1 MKPTVRGVTFA
12 SASLTST
19 VYVSSTSTKTGVTP
33 AKHIASTVGKAVWA
47 GTRTSSPSLTPKAL
61 RVSHRAAVALVVSTA
76 CRAPL

>member
-1 MKPTVRGVTFA
+1 MRGVTFA

-47 GTRTSSPSLTPKAL
+47 GTRTSSPSRAPNAL

-76 CRAPL
+76 CLAPL